1 MALQCP
7 SCGRENNDDA
17 ALCLHC
23 GAVISR
29 GTKKLTLIDNRY
41 EVLSTVKAGA
51 MGCVYKA
58 RDTRLD
64 SIVALKKMLPYF
76 TTPEELK
83 YAEER
88 FREEAKLLSKLH
100 HGGLPKVSDYFAAMD
115 YETGKPAHYL
125 VMTFIEGEDLE
136 NFIAK
141 RRPPYSPDEVV
152 RYARR
157 LLEILTYLHSQS
169 PPVIYRDLN
178 PRNIIEKGGDLFLV
192 DFGIAKPMKSE
203 HKGTAIGTP
212 GYASPEQYKGFAEP
226 RSDIYSLGVLMHY
239 LLTGANPEDSSR
251 PLFTF
256 ESIRILNPRVPEYLD
271 KLITSMLDVIPDNRP
286 SSAEQVRTI
295 LEKHS
300 MPVPQIQVES
310 SHHHGKISEAN
321 KNKDLA
327 AQNKAT
333 AALFQSP
340 ASISPSAG
348 FLSRPSAPD
357 SLSTIP
363 LVDAASS
370 LTGSASDSHLPS
382 YRDLQ
387 KRKHRPAAL
396 QFDRNIALIYIS
408 LIILVATAVTI
419 AIYPTATDPKRRL
432 QNMGVRYSGD
442 DFISSARTGKTKA
455 VELFLASGMDP
466 KTKGI
471 YGETA
476 LHWACGEDKSD
487 VVELLLSK
495 NVDVNAR
502 TLNGLTPLQWAAQ
515 FGVHPVGTAKLL
527 VEKGADVRIKTK
539 EGWTALHW
547 CAFKNDEEMS
557 QLLISKGADVNAA
570 CSNGWTPLHIA
581 AQGGHKAT
589 AQTLLNNSAKVDMKD
604 KDGWTPLFWAI
615 QEGHTEIVELLIS
628 RSAQVNVKD
637 REGDTPLKVARRD
650 GKKDIAGLLTKHGA
664 K

>member
-1 MALQCP
+1 MPLKCP

-23 GAVISR
+23 GAIIAR

-41 EVLSTVKAGA
+41 EVLCTVKAGA

-64 SIVALKKMLPYF
+64 SIVALKKMLPSF

-100 HGGLPKVSDYFAAMD
+100 HGGLPKVSDYFTAID
-115 YETGKPAHYL
+115 LETGKPAHYL

-136 NFIAK
+136 NFIA
-141 RRPPYSPDEVV
+141 RRSPPYSPDEVV

-157 LLEILTYLHSQS
+157 LLEILIYLHSQS
-169 PPVIYRDLN
+169 PPVVYRDLN

-239 LLTGANPEDSSR
+239 LLTGANPEDSSK

-256 ESIRILNPRVPEYLD
+256 EPIRVLNPRVPDYLD
-271 KLITSMLDVIPDNRP
+271 RLITSMLDVIPDNRP
-286 SSAEQVRTI
+286 SSAEQVWTI

-300 MPVPQIQVES
+300 MADPQRNAES
-310 SHHHGKISEAN
+310 SRHHSGASEAN
-321 KNKDLA
+321 KKNNRA

-333 AALFQSP
+333 AALFQTPASPSP
-340 ASISPSAG
+340 AAAFS
-348 FLSRPSAPD
+348 SRPLESA

-363 LVDAASS
+363 LTSAESS
-370 LTGSASDSHLPS
+370 LTGSGLPS
-382 YRDLQ
+382 YRELQ
-387 KRKHRPAAL
+387 KGRRSPATTQYDRKS
-396 QFDRNIALIYIS
+396 ALIYIS
-408 LIILVATAVTI
+408 LIILVAIAVTI
-419 AIYPTATDPKRRL
+419 AIYPTAADPRRKL
-432 QNMGVRYSGD
+432 QNMGVHYSGD

-476 LHWACGEDKSD
+476 LHWACGEDRKD

-502 TLNGLTPLQWAAQ
+502 TLNGLTPVHWAAQ
-515 FGVHPVGTAKLL
+515 YGVRPVETAKLL
-527 VEKGADVRIKTK
+527 VEKGADVKVKTK

-570 CSNGWTPLHIA
+570 CSKGWTPLHIA
-581 AQGGHKAT
+581 AHGGHKAT
-589 AQTLLNNSAKVDMKD
+589 AQTLLNNSAKVDLKD

-628 RSAQVNVKD
+628 RNAQVNVKD